1 MNLEESAQKK
11 GAHMREELKNRFAIE
26 EEGEGEEILLFLHGF
41 ASSKETWQW
50 VKDSFRQKY
59 KLVFLDFAGCG
70 ASDHT
75 AYDVKKY
82 ATLKGYVEDL
92 LVILKAF
99 DYQNVTIVGHSVG
112 GLIGLLLSKAAEGRV
127 KKVFMIGASPRY
139 KNDIPGYFGGFTE
152 EEIYQVL
159 DLMEENFPG
168 WASYISRAA
177 LPESEESAHTAF
189 VEESFRASHPKY
201 TYHFLKVT
209 LLMDHRKELLDVPC
223 ETIILQCAKDSLVP
237 MEVAEYMHQKISGST
252 LHLLSARGHYPHI
265 SHPEET
271 AAAILNYL

>member
-1 MNLEESAQKK
+1 
-11 GAHMREELKNRFAIE
+11 MREELKKRFAIQ
-26 EEGEGEEILLFLHGF
+26 EEGEGEKILLFIHGF
-41 ASSKETWQW
+41 ASNQKTWQW
-50 VKDSFRQKY
+50 IKDSFKEDY
-59 KLVFLDFAGCG
+59 KLVFLDLAGCG

-82 ATLKGYVEDL
+82 AAIHGYVEDL
-92 LVILKAF
+92 LEILDTF
-99 DYQNVTIVGHSVG
+99 DYKNVTIVGHSVG

-139 KNDIPGYFGGFTE
+139 KNDIHGYFGGFTE

-159 DLMEENFPG
+159 DLMEENFLG
-168 WASYISRAA
+168 WASYISRVA
-177 LPESEESAHTAF
+177 LPESEGPEHTAY
-189 VEESFRASHPKY
+189 VEENFRASHPKF

-209 LLMDHRKELLDVPC
+209 LLLDHREELLDVPC
-223 ETIILQCAKDSLVP
+223 EIIILQCAKDSFVP
-237 MEVAEYMHQKISGST
+237 MEVAEYMHRQIAGST

-271 AAAILNYL
+271 AEAILKYL